1 MINAF
6 DPRFKPNIDT
16 TDMERNARRS
26 RSVSRIVEKA
36 RAKGIEP
43 ARIDINSNAHKNRKQ
58 NNARGT

>member
-1 MINAF
+1 VINAF

-43 ARIDINSNAHKNRKQ
+43 ARIDSNAHKNRKQ